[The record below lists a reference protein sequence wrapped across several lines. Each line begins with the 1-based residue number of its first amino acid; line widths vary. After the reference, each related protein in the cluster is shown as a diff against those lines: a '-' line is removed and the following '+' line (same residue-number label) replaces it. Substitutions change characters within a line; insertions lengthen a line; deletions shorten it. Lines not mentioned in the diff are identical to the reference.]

1 MAYLLISGGKDREG
15 RGVAG
20 RESRRTVPGRT
31 KQRMIDSAVALLRE
45 RGAAGVTV
53 ESVLARSGAP
63 RGSVYHHFPGGRSE
77 LILAAARQAG
87 DHIAAMIDQSVAD
100 GDPRAALDRFV
111 QFWKHALNATDYLA
125 GCPIVALSV
134 GSHQDTPEAAELV
147 REVFTRWHHALR
159 NLLTAHG
166 LPTERARRL
175 ATLVVSAIEGAII
188 LCRAHRDAGPL
199 DDVLAEVAPLLES
212 RPVRLSRPPGT

>member
-1 MAYLLISGGKDREG
+1 MADQQPG
-15 RGVAG
+15 RTA
-20 RESRRTVPGRT
+20 PGRT

-87 DHIAAMIDQSVAD
+87 NHIAAMIDESVAD
-100 GDPRAALDRFV
+100 GDPHAVFDRFV
-111 QFWKHALNATDYLA
+111 EFWKHALITTDYLA
-125 GCPIVALSV
+125 GCPIAALAV
-134 GSHQDTPEAAELV
+134 DSHQDTSEAAELV
-147 REVFTRWHHALR
+147 RVAFTRWHLGLE

-166 LPTERARRL
+166 FPPQRARRL
-175 ATLVVSAIEGAII
+175 ATLVVSAIEGAVI

-199 DDVLAEVAPLLES
+199 DDVLAEVAPLLEAS
-212 RPVRLSRPPGT
+212 PTCHTPTR